1 MSGHYTFFPHCPSHQ
16 FALAPTPNAIFP
28 RTEWMHKRCGHHAF
42 IMANRYIHCDTL
54 SRIVITATF
63 ARRFTSLGK
72 YIIHKCIW
80 MQSRI
85 YYWQAIA
92 KESRRAVGYLRWI
105 QVIIVWVCVC
115 GMHKICA
122 FNSPTFKNTLCDR
135 LPTAIMLCWV
145 RWGAPRSGWRSHT
158 QRSSW
163 WTLWYR
169 WLLLP
174 SGKLAAGNYLCR
186 SPAQPNKL
194 CSAIL
199 MRKPW
204 TSCE

>member
-1 MSGHYTFFPHCPSHQ
+1 MHILVWSLSEWSLHFFPHCPSHQ

-135 LPTAIMLCWV
+135 LPTDNALLSAM
-145 RWGAPRSGWRSHT
+145 RRSTFGVKIT
-158 QRSSW
+158 Y
-163 WTLWYR
+163 TE
-169 WLLLP
+169 
-174 SGKLAAGNYLCR
+174 K
-186 SPAQPNKL
+186 
-194 CSAIL
+194 
-199 MRKPW
+199 
-204 TSCE
+204 